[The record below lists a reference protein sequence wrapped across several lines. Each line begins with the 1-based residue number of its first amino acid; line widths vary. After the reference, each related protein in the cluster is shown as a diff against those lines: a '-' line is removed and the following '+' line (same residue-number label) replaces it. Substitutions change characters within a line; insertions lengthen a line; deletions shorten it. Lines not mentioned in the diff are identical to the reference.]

1 LILEEATLSYNRSIK
16 FPKQPTGFKVSK
28 IGLPPISLDESEKK
42 SLSEYERGKMEA
54 SSFYQAEISQLKSN
68 YASLQDQILTGI
80 NSKTEEVLAKLDHKL
95 PDLVIGLAERVLGQ
109 IDLDRDAIEKIVK
122 SMVSDFSGDN
132 EKLEVYLC
140 PQDLT
145 LLKALSKQQDAL
157 VQETESEQDQEEGF
171 ASAIAGIFDG
181 LDGDDELLDGYPNV
195 KFFEDSSLNS
205 GDCQIKSRFGLLDGR
220 ISTKLRKIEEELKRN
235 D

>member
-1 LILEEATLSYNRSIK
+1 
-16 FPKQPTGFKVSK
+16 
-28 IGLPPISLDESEKK
+28 
-42 SLSEYERGKMEA
+42 
-54 SSFYQAEISQLKSN
+54 
-68 YASLQDQILTGI
+68 
-80 NSKTEEVLAKLDHKL
+80 
-95 PDLVIGLAERVLGQ
+95 
-109 IDLDRDAIEKIVK
+109 
-122 SMVSDFSGDN
+122 MVSDFSGDN

-145 LLKALSKQQDAL
+145 LLKALSKQQDAP
-157 VQETESEQDQEEGF
+157 VQETEPEQDQEEGF

-205 GDCQIKSRFGLLDGR
+205 GDCQIKSRFGLLDWR

>member
-16 FPKQPTGFKVSK
+16 FPKQPTGFKVSN

-68 YASLQDQILTGI
+68 YASLQEQILTGI

-145 LLKALSKQQDAL
+145 LLKALSKPQDAP
-157 VQETESEQDQEEGF
+157 VQEDESDQEEGF

>member
-1 LILEEATLSYNRSIK
+1 MTIGILGGGVWGSA
-16 FPKQPTGFKVSK
+16 
-28 IGLPPISLDESEKK
+28 
-42 SLSEYERGKMEA
+42 
-54 SSFYQAEISQLKSN
+54 
-68 YASLQDQILTGI
+68 
-80 NSKTEEVLAKLDHKL
+80 LA
-95 PDLVIGLAERVLGQ
+95 RVLSNNKV
-109 IDLDRDAIEKIVK
+109 IIYARDEKIVK

-145 LLKALSKQQDAL
+145 LLKALSKPQDAP
-157 VQETESEQDQEEGF
+157 VQEDESDQEEGF

>member
-1 LILEEATLSYNRSIK
+1 
-16 FPKQPTGFKVSK
+16 
-28 IGLPPISLDESEKK
+28 
-42 SLSEYERGKMEA
+42 
-54 SSFYQAEISQLKSN
+54 
-68 YASLQDQILTGI
+68 LTGI

-145 LLKALSKQQDAL
+145 LLKALSKPQDAP
-157 VQETESEQDQEEGF
+157 VQENESDQEEGF